1 LNIISLSKGC
11 NNAKKIYP
19 EVFKLRLKESDR
31 QKLKKAAAE
40 IGITESQYIRLLINQ
55 PHIKRLD
62 QQSYVAIK
70 RLVNE
75 INKIGVN
82 INQIAKNNNSQL
94 YSEIDKRELFKYLK
108 RQDEYVYEFL
118 SKLRMEK

>member
-1 LNIISLSKGC
+1 MR
-11 NNAKKIYP
+11 KKIYP

-40 IGITESQYIRLLINQ
+40 IVITESQYIRLLINQ